1 MTAGSGPSASPE
13 GAEARSLRMQR
24 QFKGRA
30 ENGEPHSFAA
40 FGYRRAI
47 ERDENGNRIGAHD
60 GLDPDEA
67 EVIRAA
73 ARLLLTGR
81 SLRSTAAH
89 LNDIG
94 APTPRGKPWQ
104 SATLRQVLVRERNAG
119 RRVHRGQ
126 VIGDGRWP
134 PIYSVD
140 THDQVLALLT
150 DPSRST
156 TNGNVPRHLLTGIA
170 QCGRC
175 GEPLVVRQ
183 GRVAGNGRRQASAYV
198 CVGCFKVK
206 RKEAAVDER
215 VENYL
220 TSWLQRPGILAAIG
234 QDGHQQPPGPT
245 ASSTA
250 APTADADTQSE
261 VGPAPKNPAWL
272 LLPDLADLVGP
283 HAAQNWAAA
292 PLETKRAL
300 VKAVCSVIVMPTRP
314 GPRFDPDSVVIRAR

>member
-1 MTAGSGPSASPE
+1 
-13 GAEARSLRMQR
+13 MQR
-24 QFKGRA
+24 QFQDRA

-40 FGYRRAI
+40 FGYRRAV
-47 ERDENGNRIGAHD
+47 ERDENGNRTGDHD
-60 GLDPDEA
+60 ELDPEQA
-67 EVIRAA
+67 EVIRQA
-73 ARLLLTGR
+73 ARLLLAGR

-104 SATLRQVLVRERNAG
+104 SATLRQVLLRERNAG
-119 RRVHRGQ
+119 RRVHRAQ
-126 VIGDGRWP
+126 VIGDGRWA
-134 PIYSVD
+134 PIYSAD
-140 THDQVLALLT
+140 THDRVVALLT
-150 DPSRST
+150 DTSRNT

-175 GEPLVVRQ
+175 GEPLVARQ
-183 GRVAGNGRRQASAYV
+183 GRVTDNGRRQASAYA
-198 CVGCFKVK
+198 CAKCLKVK

-215 VENYL
+215 VDNYL
-220 TSWLQRPGILAAIG
+220 TSWLQRPDIFAAIG
-234 QDGHQQPPGPT
+234 QVGHQQPPGPT

-250 APTADADTQSE
+250 TPTADADTQSE
-261 VGPAPKNPAWL
+261 VGPAPKYPAWL

-300 VKAVCSVIVMPTRP
+300 IKAVCSVIVMPTRP